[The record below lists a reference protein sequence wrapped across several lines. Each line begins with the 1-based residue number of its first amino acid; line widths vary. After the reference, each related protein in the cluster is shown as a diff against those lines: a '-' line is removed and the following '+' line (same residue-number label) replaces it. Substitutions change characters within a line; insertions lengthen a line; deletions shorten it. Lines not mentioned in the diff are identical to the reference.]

1 METTGTEGKRRT
13 LAFERTFDAPIEEV
27 WDLWTTK
34 EGVES
39 WWGPE
44 GFRVEVR
51 AIDPRPGGEMRYA
64 MIASAPEMVAEM
76 KRIGMPLITES
87 KLTYRE
93 LTPRRRLAYFH
104 AVDFVPGVAAYD
116 VEAVVELFAAAG
128 GVRMVVT
135 IDAMHDAPWT
145 EMARKGWESQL
156 DKAVR
161 LLAARQ
167 VATKDATRR
176 EP

>member
-1 METTGTEGKRRT
+1 MNETTGPETKRRRLT
-13 LAFERTFDAPIEEV
+13 FERTFDAAIEDV
-27 WDLWTTK
+27 WALWTTK
-34 EGVES
+34 DGVES
-39 WWGPE
+39 WWGPG

-64 MIASAPEMVAEM
+64 MIASAPEMTAEM
-76 KRIGMPLITES
+76 KRLGMPLVTES

-93 LTPRRRLAYFH
+93 LTPRRRLGYFH

-116 VEAVVELFAAAG
+116 IETVVELFTGAS

-156 DKAVR
+156 DKAGR
-161 LLAARQ
+161 LLAAR
-167 VATKDATRR
+167 KI
-176 EP
+176 

>member
-1 METTGTEGKRRT
+1 VNQTTGRDTKRRKLT
-13 LAFERTFDAPIEEV
+13 FERTFDATIEDV
-27 WDLWTTK
+27 WELWTTK
-34 EGVES
+34 DGVES

-44 GFRVEVR
+44 GFRVAVH

-64 MIASAPEMVAEM
+64 MIASAPAVVEGM
-76 KRIGMPLITES
+76 KRAGMPLVTES
-87 KLTYRE
+87 RLTYRE
-93 LTPRRRLAYFH
+93 IAPRRRLAYLH

-116 VEAVVELFAAAG
+116 VETVVELHPGAA

-135 IDAMHDAPWT
+135 IDAMHDAHWT
-145 EMARKGWESQL
+145 EMAVKGWESQL

-161 LLAARQ
+161 LLAAR
-167 VATKDATRR
+167 KDHTTRR

>member
-1 METTGTEGKRRT
+1 MKETTGPGTKRKKLT
-13 LAFERTFDAPIEEV
+13 FARTFDAPLEDV
-27 WDLWTTK
+27 WELWTTK

-44 GFRVEVR
+44 GFRVEVH

-64 MIASAPEMVAEM
+64 MIASAPDVIEWM
-76 KRIGMPLITES
+76 KRAGMPIVTEA

-93 LTPRRRLAYFH
+93 LAPRRRLAYFH

-116 VEAVVELFAAAG
+116 IETLVEFSAGAA

-145 EMARKGWESQL
+145 ERAVKGWESQL

-161 LLAARQ
+161 LLASRK
-167 VATKDATRR
+167 T
-176 EP
+176 

>member
-1 METTGTEGKRRT
+1 VKETEQKAEPKKF
-13 LAFERTFDAPIEEV
+13 AFERTFDAPVEDV

-44 GFRVEVR
+44 GFHVEVH

-64 MIASAPEMVAEM
+64 MIASAPDVVAGM
-76 KRIGMPLITES
+76 KRMGMPLVTES

-93 LTPRRRLAYFH
+93 LLPRRRLAYFH

-116 VEAVVELFAAAG
+116 VDTVVEISTVAA

-135 IDAMHDAPWT
+135 VDAMHDAHWT
-145 EMARKGWESQL
+145 EMARRGWESQL
-156 DKAVR
+156 DKALR
-161 LLAARQ
+161 LLAAR
-167 VATKDATRR
+167 KR
-176 EP
+176 

>member
-1 METTGTEGKRRT
+1 VTDATTQATKRKKF
-13 LAFERTFDAPIEEV
+13 AFERTFDAPLEDV

-44 GFRVEVR
+44 GFHVEVH

-64 MIASAPEMVAEM
+64 MIASAPDVVAGM
-76 KRIGMPLITES
+76 KRMGMPLVTES

-93 LTPRRRLAYFH
+93 LEPRRRLAYFH

-116 VEAVVELFAAAG
+116 VDTVVEIESVAA

-135 IDAMHDAPWT
+135 VDAMHDAHWT

-161 LLAARQ
+161 LLAAHKR
-167 VATKDATRR
+167 
-176 EP
+176 

>member
-1 METTGTEGKRRT
+1 VNETTGQETKPKT
-13 LAFERTFDAPIEEV
+13 ITFERTFDAPIEDV
-27 WDLWTTK
+27 WELWTTK
-34 EGVES
+34 DGVES

-44 GFRVEVR
+44 GFRVEVH

-64 MIASAPEMVAEM
+64 MIASAPDVIDWMNRA
-76 KRIGMPLITES
+76 GMPLVTEA

-93 LTPRRRLAYFH
+93 LAPRRRLAYLH

-116 VEAVVELFAAAG
+116 VETVVELFTGVA

-145 EMARKGWESQL
+145 ERTAQGWQSQL

-161 LLAARQ
+161 LLAARK
-167 VATKDATRR
+167 T
-176 EP
+176 

>member
-1 METTGTEGKRRT
+1 METTGPESKRRKLT
-13 LAFERTFDAPIEEV
+13 FERTFAATVEEV
-27 WDLWTTK
+27 WELWTTK

-44 GFRVEVR
+44 GFRAEVR
-51 AIDPRPGGEMRYA
+51 AIDPRPGGTMRYA

-76 KRIGMPLITES
+76 KRIGMPLVTES

-93 LTPRRRLAYFH
+93 LDPPRRIAYFH

-116 VEAVVELFAAAG
+116 IETVVELHAGAG

-161 LLAARQ
+161 LLAAR
-167 VATKDATRR
+167 KDHTTRR

>member
-1 METTGTEGKRRT
+1 MTDPEDPNGPELAGGARRKIA
-13 LAFERTFDAPIEEV
+13 LERTFDAPLEDV
-27 WDLWTTK
+27 WALWTTK

-44 GFRVEVR
+44 GFSVEVH
-51 AIDPRPGGEMRYA
+51 AIDPRPGGQMLYA
-64 MIASAPEMVAEM
+64 MIAGAPEVVAHM
-76 KRIGMPLITES
+76 KRAGLPLVTEG

-93 LTPRRRLAYFH
+93 FQPRRRLAYFH

-116 VEAVVELFAAAG
+116 VETRVELHAG
-128 GVRMVVT
+128 PTGVRMVVT
-135 IDAMHDAPWT
+135 VEAMHDAHWT

-167 VATKDATRR
+167 R
-176 EP
+176 